1 VGKIIGLYAVA
12 VFERVHFVEG
22 IVVHVQ
28 LFSLKE
34 RALLLH
40 SEYHI
45 GHDISLKA
53 TS

>member
-1 VGKIIGLYAVA
+1 MGKIIGLCAVA

-28 LFSLKE
+28 LFSWKE

-40 SEYHI
+40 SDCHI
-45 GHDISLKA
+45 GHDISLQA
-53 TS
+53 IS